1 MKLSY
6 RDKVIFICAIVVIIL
21 IAGFFLFIK
30 PKYNSMNLAK
40 SSLEIKQSEKAD
52 VEAKINTLPELV
64 EQLKASA
71 DGVNDVQSYF
81 FSAVNEDDKITV
93 DVNGEEKDAYKIE
106 QGPYQYEQIIHDMLD
121 SAGVDVRSILTT
133 YTTGSQVSEYMVPVK
148 NAYAY
153 DLLMQ
158 ADLYNELP
166 QAVYDLYNKVAA
178 ETGDSIVIGVT
189 NITVGYT
196 DSFAL
201 TNLFKFVDAVADDER
216 TMSILA
222 VSSGEATE
230 GATEAEGSIDMVLY
244 SIMPLNVDKIMEE
257 NDTVEIVPV
266 AETTEEPAA

>member
-30 PKYNSMNLAK
+30 PKYTDMGYAK
-40 SSLEIKQSEKAD
+40 SALETKQSEKAD

-71 DGVNDVQSYF
+71 DG
-81 FSAVNEDDKITV
+81 DKITV
-93 DVNGEEKDAYKIE
+93 DVNGKETEAYKFE
-106 QGPYQYEQIIHDMLD
+106 QSPYQYEQVIHDMLD
-121 SAGVDVRSILTT
+121 SAGVEVTSMNTS
-133 YTTGSQVSEYMVPVK
+133 YTVGGQFNEYMVPTK

-153 DLLMQ
+153 DLLIQ

-166 QAVYDLYNKVAA
+166 QAVYDAYNKAAA
-178 ETGDSIVIGVT
+178 ETGNNIVIGVT
-189 NITVGYT
+189 NITVGYK

-201 TNLFKFVDAVADDER
+201 TKLFKFVDEVADDER
-216 TMSILA
+216 TMSILTI
-222 VSSGEATE
+222 SSGEEKEGETE
-230 GATEAEGSIDMVLY
+230 TVGSIDMVLY

-266 AETTEEPAA
+266 EETTEEPAA

>member
-30 PKYNSMNLAK
+30 PKYTDMGYAK
-40 SSLEIKQSEKAD
+40 SALETKQSEKAD

-71 DGVNDVQSYF
+71 DGVKEVQSYF

-93 DVNGEEKDAYKIE
+93 DVNGKETEAYKFE
-106 QGPYQYEQIIHDMLD
+106 QSPYQYEQVIHDMLD
-121 SAGVDVRSILTT
+121 SAGVEVTSMNTL
-133 YTTGSQVSEYMVPVK
+133 YTVGGQFNEYMVPTK

-166 QAVYDLYNKVAA
+166 QAVYDVYNMAAA
-178 ETGDSIVIGVT
+178 ETGNNIVIGVT
-189 NITVGYT
+189 NITVGYK

-201 TNLFKFVDAVADDER
+201 TKLFKFVDEVADDER
-216 TMSILA
+216 TMSILS
-222 VSSGEATE
+222 VSSSEEKEDATE
-230 GATEAEGSIDMVLY
+230 TEGNIDMVLY

-266 AETTEEPAA
+266 EETTEEPAA

>member
-30 PKYNSMNLAK
+30 PKYDDMGLAK
-40 SSLEIKQSEKAD
+40 STLEVKQSEKAD

-71 DGVNDVQSYF
+71 DGVKEVQSYF
-81 FSAVNEDDKITV
+81 FSAVNEDDKTTV
-93 DVNGEEKDAYKIE
+93 EVNGKETEVYKTE
-106 QGPYQYEQIIHDMLD
+106 QSPYQYEQVIHDMLD
-121 SAGVDVRSILTT
+121 SAGVEVRSIDTA
-133 YTTGSQVSEYMVPVK
+133 YTVGNQVSEYMVADK
-148 NAYAY
+148 NLYSY

-166 QAVYDLYNKVAA
+166 QGVYDLYNKVAA
-178 ETGDSIVIGVT
+178 ETGDSVIIGVT
-189 NITVGYT
+189 NISVGYV

-201 TNLFKFVDAVADDER
+201 TKLFKFIDDVADDER

-222 VSSGEATE
+222 VSSGE
-230 GATEAEGSIDMVLY
+230 EAEGSTETEGTIDMVLY

-257 NDTVEIVPV
+257 SDTVEIVPV
-266 AETTEEPAA
+266 EETTEEPAA

>member
-93 DVNGEEKDAYKIE
+93 DVNGEER
-106 QGPYQYEQIIHDMLD
+106 MLINLNRVLT
-121 SAGVDVRSILTT
+121 SMSRSFTICLTA
-133 YTTGSQVSEYMVPVK
+133 Q
-148 NAYAY
+148 A
-153 DLLMQ
+153 LMC
-158 ADLYNELP
+158 
-166 QAVYDLYNKVAA
+166 V
-178 ETGDSIVIGVT
+178 
-189 NITVGYT
+189 
-196 DSFAL
+196 
-201 TNLFKFVDAVADDER
+201 LF
-216 TMSILA
+216 
-222 VSSGEATE
+222 
-230 GATEAEGSIDMVLY
+230 
-244 SIMPLNVDKIMEE
+244 
-257 NDTVEIVPV
+257 
-266 AETTEEPAA
+266 

>member
-71 DGVNDVQSYF
+71 DGVKEVQSYF

-93 DVNGEEKDAYKIE
+93 DVNGKETEVYKFE
-106 QGPYQYEQIIHDMLD
+106 QSPYQYEQVIHDMLD
-121 SAGVDVRSILTT
+121 SAGVEVRSISTA
-133 YTTGSQVSEYMVPVK
+133 YTVGNQVSEYMVADK
-148 NAYAY
+148 NLYSY

-166 QAVYDLYNKVAA
+166 QSVYDLYNKAEA
-178 ETGDSIVIGVT
+178 ETGDSVIIGVT
-189 NITVGYT
+189 NITIGYV

-201 TNLFKFVDAVADDER
+201 TKLFKFVDSVADDER

-222 VSSGEATE
+222 VSSGEETE
-230 GATEAEGSIDMVLY
+230 GSTETEGSIDMVLY

-266 AETTEEPAA
+266 EETTEEPAA